1 MLDLPVLT
9 IVFGFGLSQSTIN
22 TVQNSSNVMKQSDIV
37 ISGLVIQD
45 YEGGIS
51 PESNS
56 EEIVNESSDDSSIN
70 N

>member
-1 MLDLPVLT
+1 
-9 IVFGFGLSQSTIN
+9 
-22 TVQNSSNVMKQSDIV
+22 MKQSDIV

-45 YEGGIS
+45 YEGDIS
-51 PESNS
+51 PENNS

>member
-1 MLDLPVLT
+1 
-9 IVFGFGLSQSTIN
+9 
-22 TVQNSSNVMKQSDIV
+22 MKQSDIV

-45 YEGGIS
+45 YEGDIK
-51 PESNS
+51 PENNL

>member
-1 MLDLPVLT
+1 M
-9 IVFGFGLSQSTIN
+9 ISIN
-22 TVQNSSNVMKQSDIV
+22 NSDVV

-45 YEGGIS
+45 YEGDIS
-51 PESNS
+51 PENNL

>member
-1 MLDLPVLT
+1 M
-9 IVFGFGLSQSTIN
+9 ISIN
-22 TVQNSSNVMKQSDIV
+22 NSDIV

-45 YEGGIS
+45 YEGGIK
-51 PESNS
+51 PENNS

>member
-1 MLDLPVLT
+1 
-9 IVFGFGLSQSTIN
+9 
-22 TVQNSSNVMKQSDIV
+22 MKQSDIV

-51 PESNS
+51 PENNS
-56 EEIVNESSDDSSIN
+56 EETTNESSDDSSIN